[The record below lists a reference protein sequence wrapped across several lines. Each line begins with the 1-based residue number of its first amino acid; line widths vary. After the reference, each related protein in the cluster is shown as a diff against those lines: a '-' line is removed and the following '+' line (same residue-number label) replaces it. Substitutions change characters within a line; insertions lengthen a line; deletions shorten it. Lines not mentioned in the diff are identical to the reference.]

1 MGACQEQG
9 HDIFLW
15 WIWTSVFIGIIF
27 IYIAFGIEG
36 EGANTLLSSTVV
48 CRLILLSAYLASNR
62 ILKMTEPLKKPVRDS
77 SVFKRTITHAV
88 HEAGGR
94 RC

>member
-1 MGACQEQG
+1 MLN
-9 HDIFLW
+9 HFNLL
-15 WIWTSVFIGIIF
+15 IIHHF
-27 IYIAFGIEG
+27 VES
-36 EGANTLLSSTVV
+36 NTLLSSTVV